1 MMSRMSLTVAFSG
14 IVISSA
20 LRSPSAV
27 KLVPSS
33 FTVPIWMR
41 SVPPPTT
48 ASALA
53 KLRVATVWLCA
64 SCFTTS
70 EWLPVAPPLLLPP
83 VAWTWSSLLL
93 LAVVAFQVSCLIS
106 FSAAVCSSES
116 ADFTVPQAESLVL
129 MPACSFCSLAS
140 GARST
145 FISCETMLLTSR
157 EPPIAV
163 IFPAIGTSCGSLTVF
178 DAHHIGAETA
188 FISPMPTGG
197 AGAMPVG
204 RSGFWK
210 SWVKPGLKRRRPE
223 SPKRGFPAG
232 EGQAAEAAWGHCRS
246 AQQRQHVVGQGVGL
260 RQH

>member
-1 MMSRMSLTVAFSG
+1 MSVTLFDAELTSRPLSCIFASRATWVRWLPLAPAWAVAETFRASSPLPAAEISKAFFAPLCEPVSIRRTPLPSLIRLALTPLLLRLMMSRMSLTVAFSG

-83 VAWTWSSLLL
+83 VT
-93 LAVVAFQVSCLIS
+93 
-106 FSAAVCSSES
+106 
-116 ADFTVPQAESLVL
+116 
-129 MPACSFCSLAS
+129 
-140 GARST
+140 
-145 FISCETMLLTSR
+145 
-157 EPPIAV
+157 
-163 IFPAIGTSCGSLTVF
+163 
-178 DAHHIGAETA
+178 
-188 FISPMPTGG
+188 
-197 AGAMPVG
+197 
-204 RSGFWK
+204 
-210 SWVKPGLKRRRPE
+210 
-223 SPKRGFPAG
+223 
-232 EGQAAEAAWGHCRS
+232 
-246 AQQRQHVVGQGVGL
+246 
-260 RQH
+260 